1 MRIKMQSKTSDIQLS
16 NQKYLNQ
23 AELFIWLFENKI
35 KFPNINKTQF

>member
-1 MRIKMQSKTSDIQLS
+1 MRIQMQSKSSDIQHS

-35 KFPNINKTQF
+35 KFPNIKRTQF